1 LKFGHE
7 SLHLD
12 NAFYRLRPKLS
23 ASQARFSKDNFSSEA
38 GTEMGKKE
46 YKYEPGVCDRM
57 VIPAFDLDFLTALK
71 LLVKLLYCYKVL
83 AVKAW
88 P

>member
-1 LKFGHE
+1 
-7 SLHLD
+7 
-12 NAFYRLRPKLS
+12 
-23 ASQARFSKDNFSSEA
+23 
-38 GTEMGKKE
+38 MGKKE